1 MIKVLFCFIIKAY
14 QYIISPV
21 LGNNCRFF
29 PTCSEYALLA
39 IKMHGLVK
47 GSGLAFRRLLSCH
60 PLYKGGFDPVP
71 EPVKKKDYE

>member
-1 MIKVLFCFIIKAY
+1 MKYLIVGLVRLYQIIHTPFF
-14 QYIISPV
+14 S
-21 LGNNCRFF
+21 GSCRHV

-47 GSGLAFRRLLSCH
+47 GSGLAFRRLLICH
-60 PLYKGGFDPVP
+60 PLHKGGFDPVP